1 MAPHWRSYYEDD
13 GWLYAWAL
21 DGKDVTL
28 QIAGISQGSG
38 AGQDG
43 RRWQKPALAFR
54 GTDKR
59 WAFNRTQGEVIEKM
73 YGGDPAKWVGKWI
86 TLYPD
91 TQKVKGETRPA
102 IKVRPI
108 VPKRS
113 AAAAA
118 DRAPEL
124 LAEPPAPP
132 PGEPTGG
139 ES

>member
-1 MAPHWRSYYEDD
+1 MAHWRSYYKDD
-13 GWLYAWAL
+13 GWLYAWCL
-21 DGKDVTL
+21 NGKDVTL
-28 QIAGISQGSG
+28 QITGVAQGHGTG
-38 AGQDG
+38 ADG
-43 RRWQKPALAFR
+43 RDWQKPALSFR
-54 GTDKR
+54 GTTKR
-59 WAFNRTQGEVIEKM
+59 WAFNRTQGEVLEEL
-73 YGGDPAKWVGKWI
+73 YGEDPAGWIGKWV

-91 TQKVKGETRPA
+91 TQRVKGKLRPA

-108 VPKRS
+108 IPKRS

-124 LAEPPAPP
+124 LAEPPPPP